1 MGKHLSN
8 FELGRISAFNRS
20 GWGAKR
26 ISNELKRSVNTIKH
40 ALQRM
45 KKLNTYKRSVGS
57 GRPRKTSERE
67 SRMIVRQATTNCF
80 LSAEKIRCNLKI
92 KYLISKTTVKRR
104 IHDKGIRGYAA
115 RKPFVNEVQRKRRLK
130 WAIAHKDWSVEQW
143 RNVLFSDESLFVMK
157 WKGRQMVWRRRGC
170 RFDPKYLNGSLKHDK
185 KIMVWGCFSAFGV
198 GEFYK
203 IDGIMNASKYRQILI
218 NHMRPSAEKIFKD
231 KSFIFQHDNDPK
243 HTNTSNEVKNY
254 LKNRKINVLDWPSQ
268 SPDLNPIENLWKEL
282 NFRTKSRKVNTE
294 EELYEVLPKEWNT
307 IDSSFL
313 QKLVDSMPD
322 RCQDVIKNKGM
333 PINY

>member
-1 MGKHLSN
+1 
-8 FELGRISAFNRS
+8 
-20 GWGAKR
+20 
-26 ISNELKRSVNTIKH
+26 
-40 ALQRM
+40 
-45 KKLNTYKRSVGS
+45 
-57 GRPRKTSERE
+57 
-67 SRMIVRQATTNCF
+67 
-80 LSAEKIRCNLKI
+80 
-92 KYLISKTTVKRR
+92 
-104 IHDKGIRGYAA
+104 
-115 RKPFVNEVQRKRRLK
+115 
-130 WAIAHKDWSVEQW
+130 
-143 RNVLFSDESLFVMK
+143 
-157 WKGRQMVWRRRGC
+157 
-170 RFDPKYLNGSLKHDK
+170 
-185 KIMVWGCFSAFGV
+185 
-198 GEFYK
+198 
-203 IDGIMNASKYRQILI
+203 MNDSKYRQILI

-322 RCQDVIKNKGM
+322 RCQNVIKNKGM
-333 PINY
+333 PIKY